1 MKISVIDNGIGI
13 KKEDLPH
20 IWSRYYKSTE
30 SFKRPDSGSGLGLS
44 IVKNILD
51 IHKADYGVE
60 SEYTKGAC
68 FWFELD
74 RVNKPK
80 KKLLK

>member
-1 MKISVIDNGIGI
+1 MRQKKLVVI
-13 KKEDLPH
+13 
-20 IWSRYYKSTE
+20 KSH
-30 SFKRPDSGSGLGLS
+30 SLCLFGSGLGLS

-80 KKLLK
+80 KEIAKIVKSERINNKQDNK